1 MRVQL
6 AVDSH
11 QRPNRGLELYI
22 PSLIKDVDSVRLG
35 VSILLA
41 VWIRFLVLDNHLL
54 LLLLLLLFLLDTL
67 LARLAL
73 TAGPWWVI
81 TY

>member
-11 QRPNRGLELYI
+11 QRPKRGLDLYI
-22 PSLIKDVDSVRLG
+22 PSLVKDVDSFRLG
-35 VSILLA
+35 VLTLLA
-41 VWIRFLVLDNHLL
+41 VRISFLVLGDSLL
-54 LLLLLLLFLLDTL
+54 LLLLLFLFLLDTL

-73 TAGPWWVI
+73 TTGVE
-81 TY
+81 